1 MGSDQL
7 RLRIALNILQQSLYA
22 AGADALSQ
30 NLDKNL

>member
-7 RLRIALNILQQSLYA
+7 RLRIALNILQQACTQLEPMPFPK
-22 AGADALSQ
+22 